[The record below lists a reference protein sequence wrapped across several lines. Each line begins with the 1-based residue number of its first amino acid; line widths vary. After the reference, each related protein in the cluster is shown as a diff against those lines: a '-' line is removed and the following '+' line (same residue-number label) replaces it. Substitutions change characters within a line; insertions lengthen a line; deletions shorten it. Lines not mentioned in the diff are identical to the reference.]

1 MTLASETGRAEL
13 VASFAHLAEEVARLA
28 QSVECVVAIAKARPH
43 EEDPALNRGAS
54 KSKLCKAEGT
64 AGVNAA
70 SATDVLE
77 EAVNLSPADEP
88 AAQSK
93 EKTETESLVATGIS
107 DLYERLG
114 GFLNDSLQPPHKA
127 ATPAK

>member
-1 MTLASETGRAEL
+1 MTLASETGRTEL

-28 QSVECVVAIAKARPH
+28 HSVECVVAIAKARPQ
-43 EEDPALNRGAS
+43 EEDPALDREAS
-54 KSKLCKAEGT
+54 KSKPCKAEGI

-77 EAVNLSPADEP
+77 EAVNLSPAAEP
-88 AAQSK
+88 AQSK
-93 EKTETESLVATGIS
+93 EKTGTESLVATGIS

-114 GFLNDSLQPPHKA
+114 GFLNDSLQPPHEA
-127 ATPAK
+127 ATPAKK